1 MIVTKKLLVYNK
13 YKAERLYSNKNSVI
27 IERGFSMG
35 KQTLLLEN
43 VTKTIKGKEIIR
55 GISFSVNEGEILG
68 FLGSN
73 GAGKSTTLRMIV
85 GLSKPSSG
93 RIEIC
98 GHSITKNYVQA
109 MSNIGCIIEGHD
121 LYNYMSGMDNLN
133 MLAAMS
139 KNVKEKDIFEAVQLV
154 GLENRIN
161 DKVSTYSLGMK
172 QRLGLAQALIHHP
185 KLLILD
191 EPTNGLD
198 PSGINEFRSIIKTLV
213 KERNISVLISSHLM
227 SEIELLCD
235 KVSIIKNGTIL
246 KNAVVEEL
254 LNTQEVFWVLDDN
267 QKGKELLKKHWEINS
282 EIIGEKLEA
291 SVDLSILTEINK
303 FFLEEGLMLKFVDNK
318 HKTLEDLFLTLTE
331 GNKII

>member
-1 MIVTKKLLVYNK
+1 
-13 YKAERLYSNKNSVI
+13 
-27 IERGFSMG
+27 MG
-35 KQTLLLEN
+35 NQTLLLEN
-43 VTKTIKGKEIIR
+43 VTKTIKGKEIIK
-55 GISFSVNEGEILG
+55 GISFSIDEGEILG
-68 FLGSN
+68 FLGPN

-85 GLSKPSSG
+85 GLSTPTSG
-93 RIEIC
+93 RIEVC
-98 GHSITKNYVQA
+98 GHSVTKNYVQA
-109 MSNIGCIIEGHD
+109 MSNVGCIIEGPD
-121 LYNYMSGMDNLN
+121 LYNYISGMDNLK

-139 KNVKEKDIFEAVQLV
+139 KEVKEKDISDVVQLV

-172 QRLGLAQALIHHP
+172 QRLGLAQALIHNP

-198 PSGINEFRSIIKTLV
+198 PSGINEFRNIIKRLV

-235 KVSIIKNGTIL
+235 KVSIIKNGVIL

-267 QKGKELLKKHWEINS
+267 KKGKELLKKLWGIDS
-282 EIIGEKLEA
+282 DIIGEKLEA
-291 SVDLSILTEINK
+291 AVDLNKLPNINK
-303 FFLEEGLMLKFVDNK
+303 SFLEEGLMLKFVDNK
-318 HKTLEDLFLTLTE
+318 HKTLEDLFLSLTE